1 MRRNC
6 QLYVWDLGVTCE
18 GEVMHGNKKFVYI
31 LSRNSSESLLVS
43 YLKVSI
49 LKSPIN
55 IMLLFSKES
64 FCKKDFVKM
73 CR

>member
-6 QLYVWDLGVTCE
+6 QLYVWDLGVRYE
-18 GEVMHGNKKFVYI
+18 GEVMYGNKFVYI
-31 LSRNSSESLLVS
+31 LSRKSSESLLVS

-49 LKSPIN
+49 LKSSIN
-55 IMLLFSKES
+55 IMFLISKES

-73 CR
+73 CC